1 MMQDKPQK
9 TVLIVGCGYI
19 GQRVAALLPASRFDV
34 TGVVRSDAS
43 RERLATAGV
52 RAVCLDLDRLEAGID
67 WECRFAD
74 VFYFAP
80 PPTAGL
86 QDLRIRAFLDSLQGK
101 MSVRRIVYISTSAVY
116 GDCQGAW
123 ITEAQ
128 PINPATPRGHRRQDA
143 EQQLLAWCEAQ
154 ATQWIILRV
163 PGIYGPGKL
172 PLERLREGKPVLQ
185 EADSPYTNRIH
196 ADDLAAI
203 CVAAM
208 HSSAGNSV
216 YNVSDGHPSNMT
228 DYFFR
233 VADAAGLPR
242 PPVVSREEAA
252 TVLSPGMLSFLQ
264 DSRRM
269 DNSKLLQELK
279 VELQYPDLDAGLASC
294 FSRGDMYADS

>member
-1 MMQDKPQK
+1 MQDKPQK

-19 GQRVAALLPASRFDV
+19 GQRVAAWLPASHFEV
-34 TGVVRSDAS
+34 TGIVRSDES
-43 RERLATAGV
+43 RERLAAAGV
-52 RAVCLDLDRLEAGID
+52 RAVCLDLDRLEAGTD
-67 WECRFAD
+67 WGCQSAD

-80 PPTAGL
+80 PPPVGSR
-86 QDLRIRAFLDSLQGK
+86 DLRMRAFLDALGGA

-116 GDCQGAW
+116 GDCGGAW
-123 ITEAQ
+123 ISETQ
-128 PINPATPRGHRRQDA
+128 PLNPATPRGHRRQDA

-154 ATQWIILRV
+154 ATQWTILRV

-172 PLERLREGKPVLQ
+172 PLERLRNGTPVLR
-185 EADSPYTNRIH
+185 EEDSPYTNRIH
-196 ADDLAAI
+196 ADDLATI

-208 HSSAGNSV
+208 HGSITNTT

-252 TVLSPGMLSFLQ
+252 AVLSPGMLSFLQ

-269 DNSKLLQELK
+269 DNSKLLEELE
-279 VELQYPDLDAGLASC
+279 VELQYPDLDTGLVSC
-294 FSRGDMYADS
+294 FSD